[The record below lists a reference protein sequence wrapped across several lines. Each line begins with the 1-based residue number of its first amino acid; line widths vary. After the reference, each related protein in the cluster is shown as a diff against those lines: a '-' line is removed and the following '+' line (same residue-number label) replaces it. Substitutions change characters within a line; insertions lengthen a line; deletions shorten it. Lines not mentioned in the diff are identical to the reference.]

1 MEHTNC
7 HSPGDFEENDTFLKK
22 LQDEKHILALC
33 DVTISIFKCTTIYY
47 RYLSIHCLQ
56 SFLLNVKIL
65 FSYQADLGSLL
76 LMWVVSWWIKYFQKA
91 KNLRA
96 WYITYF
102 TNIFFVF
109 TLTKMSPL
117 STIID
122 HSYIRTCFLYYVGS
136 KLTS

>member
-76 LMWVVSWWIKYFQKA
+76 LIREIIKADNKDLTRKPTKK
-91 KNLRA
+91 KNIRWKMKRQLSGM
-96 WYITYF
+96 
-102 TNIFFVF
+102 
-109 TLTKMSPL
+109 TKSNQ
-117 STIID
+117 
-122 HSYIRTCFLYYVGS
+122 
-136 KLTS
+136 